1 MPDPE
6 DMKDAAR
13 TTVSTATV
21 VRRVE
26 WVDTDASGH
35 QHNGI
40 VMRLVEAAEADLMAK
55 AGILS
60 DYFWS
65 APRVRQEINFSGLL
79 YFGQEV
85 STTIVVEKLGR
96 KSITF
101 SFEVWGEAWNASPRR
116 LAASGEVVAAHV
128 PSGKDRSEPWPEI
141 IFHALTPRKPKNLTA
156 TKQE

>member
-6 DMKDAAR
+6 TKDAAPA
-13 TTVSTATV
+13 TVSTATV

-40 VMRLVEAAEADLMAK
+40 IMRLVEAAEALLMAD
-55 AGILS
+55 AGILAE
-60 DYFWS
+60 YFWS

-85 STTIVVEKLGR
+85 STTIVVEQMGR

-101 SFEVWGEAWNASPRR
+101 SFEVWGETWNEAPRR

-128 PSGKDRSEPWPEI
+128 PVGKERSEPWPET
-141 IFHALTPRKPKNLTA
+141 IFHALTPRKPKSLTP
-156 TKQE
+156 TIRE